1 MHHNLPPNDGDAAAS
16 CGSTPCQRWLSRMQL
31 RLGEGAKP
39 SQAQAQAV
47 DGSLGPALFLSSV
60 VTPGSTP
67 A

>member
-31 RLGEGAKP
+31 RLGEGA
-39 SQAQAQAV
+39 SQAKPRPLM
-47 DGSLGPALFLSSV
+47 GSPGPALFLSSV